1 MEPLTYPSFKEANGD
16 FMMLDY
22 HAASRL
28 IKATN
33 NTVDNFYHN
42 SETDENGNHD
52 IFPFFLVSYLHSQY
66 FRQNKSCLLMHLC
79 FQDIKFSFSQ
89 KATKNLRNRPHGFD
103 VY

>member
-1 MEPLTYPSFKEANGD
+1 MAQPTHLKEANGD

-42 SETDENGNHD
+42 SDMKKTKRCTK
-52 IFPFFLVSYLHSQY
+52 ISI
-66 FRQNKSCLLMHLC
+66 LL
-79 FQDIKFSFSQ
+79 
-89 KATKNLRNRPHGFD
+89 
-103 VY
+103 